1 MEGSF
6 IEIVE
11 ALGGGVSAVV
21 IAGLAFFA
29 WRVLNWWRDDT
40 KEHNATMRE
49 ITREATEGLQ
59 ASAEATRA
67 LTEEIRRRG

>member
-6 IEIVE
+6 IDVVD

-21 IAGLAFFA
+21 IAGLSFFS
-29 WRVLNWWRDDT
+29 WRVLNWWRQDT
-40 KEHNATMRE
+40 KEHNATLRD

-67 LTEEIRRRG
+67 LTEEVRRRD

>member
-1 MEGSF
+1 MSF
-6 IEIVE
+6 IEVVD

-21 IAGLAFFA
+21 IVGLAFFA
-29 WRVLNWWRDDT
+29 WRVLNWWREDT
-40 KEHNATMRE
+40 KEHNAAMRE

-67 LTEEIRRRG
+67 LAEEVRRRG